1 MSALRPFL
9 PADAPL
15 LAQIFEASIEEL
27 TQDDYDEA
35 QRAAWASEA
44 DDLAGFAARL
54 AEMLTLVALEDGAPV
69 AFAALRD
76 NLRIEM
82 LFVSPDNVGEGHA
95 TSLCDA
101 LEKLAQA
108 RGAKKI
114 EAEASDTA
122 RGFFER
128 RGYVAISRNSM
139 TRGDEWLASTT
150 MTKTFAALDAAPPG
164 RLQ

>member
-15 LAQIFEASIEEL
+15 LAEIFQSAIEAL

-44 DDLAGFAARL
+44 DDLAEFAARL
-54 AEMLTLVALEDGAPV
+54 GEMLTLVALEDGEPV
-69 AFAALRD
+69 AFAALRE

-82 LFVSPDNVGEGHA
+82 LFVSPDNVGAGHA
-95 TSLCDA
+95 AALCDA

-114 EAEASDTA
+114 EADASDTA
-122 RGFFER
+122 RDFFER
-128 RGYVAISRNSM
+128 RGYVAMSRNSM

-150 MTKTFAALDAAPPG
+150 MAKQFAAPDAAPKG